1 MTSTPTVVI
10 GFSGETTIRQANE
23 IAERLK
29 HALASSDRV
38 EVDCSGVTETDITFI
53 QMMVAAHKSALA
65 AGKVIELSAPA
76 RGPLLEAVT
85 LCGAENGPRSHF
97 WFEGRTS

>member
-1 MTSTPTVVI
+1 
-10 GFSGETTIRQANE
+10 
-23 IAERLK
+23 LK

>member
-10 GFSGETTIRQANE
+10 GFSGETTIRQAND

-65 AGKVIELSAPA
+65 AGKVIELSSPA
-76 RGPLLEAVT
+76 HGALLETVT
-85 LCGAENGPRSHF
+85 ICGAENGPRSNF
-97 WFEGRTS
+97 WYEGRSS